1 MPMDADAPPPYRN
14 ADTAPFIYFD
24 FAPTFGIIAG
34 AIGIEL
40 AARILIPGP
49 GGEVKAEVV
58 PTARLRC
65 SPEAANELRNAL
77 SAALQMLDGAQ
88 GAPPSATGRLN

>member
-40 AARILIPGP
+40 AARKSSFPAQAARSRPKSSRQPGFD
-49 GGEVKAEVV
+49 A
-58 PTARLRC
+58 ARRR
-65 SPEAANELRNAL
+65 PMNFAMR
-77 SAALQMLDGAQ
+77 
-88 GAPPSATGRLN
+88 